1 MIIGICG
8 KSGSGKSTIARKI
21 ASIIPDSV
29 YLDIDKIGHEVLV
42 YPEVQTQIKETF
54 GIESTDRKALGDI
67 VFNNRYEM
75 DKLADITWSYM
86 KVLIQQFI
94 DDNKDKTIILDWLL
108 LTKSHFFNMCNVK
121 ILVDAPYEIRL
132 ARAMK
137 RDNITQEA
145 FETREKA
152 SEQYNKQD
160 FDYVIE
166 TIEH

>member
-8 KSGSGKSTIARKI
+8 KSGSGKSTIVRKI

-108 LTKSHFFNMCNVK
+108 LTKSHFFNMCDVK

>member
-21 ASIIPDSV
+21 ASIILDSV

-108 LTKSHFFNMCNVK
+108 LTKSHFFNMCDVK

>member
-21 ASIIPDSV
+21 VSIIPDSV

-75 DKLADITWSYM
+75 DKLTDITWSHM
-86 KVLIQQFI
+86 KVLIQKFI

-108 LTKSHFFNMCNVK
+108 LTKSHFFNMCDVK

>member
-21 ASIIPDSV
+21 ASIVPDSV

-54 GIESTDRKALGDI
+54 GIESTDRKVLGDI

-75 DKLADITWSYM
+75 DKLADITWNYM
-86 KVLIQQFI
+86 KVLIQKFI

-108 LTKSHFFNMCNVK
+108 LTKSHFFNMCDVK

-137 RDNITQEA
+137 RDNITQKA

>member
-86 KVLIQQFI
+86 KVLIQKFI

-108 LTKSHFFNMCNVK
+108 LTKSHFFNMCDVK

>member
-108 LTKSHFFNMCNVK
+108 LTKSHFFNMCDVK

-137 RDNITQEA
+137 RDNVTQEA
-145 FETREKA
+145 HETREKA

>member
-54 GIESTDRKALGDI
+54 GIESTDRKVLGDI

-75 DKLADITWSYM
+75 DKLADITWNYM
-86 KVLIQQFI
+86 KVLIQKFI

-108 LTKSHFFNMCNVK
+108 LTKSHFFNMCDVK

>member
-108 LTKSHFFNMCNVK
+108 LTKSHFFNMCDVK

-137 RDNITQEA
+137 RDNITQKA

>member
-108 LTKSHFFNMCNVK
+108 LTKSHFFNMCDVK

>member
-42 YPEVQTQIKETF
+42 YPEVQAQIKETF

-75 DKLADITWSYM
+75 DKLTDITWSHM
-86 KVLIQQFI
+86 KVLIQKFI

-108 LTKSHFFNMCNVK
+108 LTKSHFFNMCDVK
-121 ILVDAPYEIRL
+121 ILIDAPYEIRL

>member
-42 YPEVQTQIKETF
+42 YPKVQTQIKETF

-108 LTKSHFFNMCNVK
+108 LTKSHFFNMCDVK

-137 RDNITQEA
+137 RDNITQKA